1 MHLPH
6 GMVICFSLVCFMDFS
21 LYCLLSSN
29 CLGSLLAFYLFIFFL
44 SEKTHV
50 KSLKSLSTF
59 CQVWTYCLSSRRKN
73 TEVPGKTRTLSPL
86 TWIMFKIK
94 FSRCLQI
101 FDITQMFCAIWVQ
114 INMLFL
120 GNVFL
125 RRQPKKME
133 FMNASV
139 FYFSFCLF
147 LFLFLSVLN
156 HMDVVH

>member
-6 GMVICFSLVCFMDFS
+6 GIVIRFSLLCIMYFS

-29 CLGSLLAFYLFIFFL
+29 CLPSLIGFFFFP
-44 SEKTHV
+44 EKTHV

-73 TEVPGKTRTLSPL
+73 TEVPGKTRALSPL
-86 TWIMFKIK
+86 MWIMFKVK
-94 FSRCLQI
+94 FSICLQI
-101 FDITQMFCAIWVQ
+101 FYITQMFCVIWVK
-114 INMLFL
+114 INMSFL
-120 GNVFL
+120 GYVFL

-133 FMNASV
+133 FMNVSA

-147 LFLFLSVLN
+147 LFLF
-156 HMDVVH
+156 

>member
-6 GMVICFSLVCFMDFS
+6 EIVICFSLLCFMYFS

-29 CLGSLLAFYLFIFFL
+29 CLPSLIGFVCVFFF
-44 SEKTHV
+44 SPEKTHV

-73 TEVPGKTRTLSPL
+73 TEVPGKTRALSPL
-86 TWIMFKIK
+86 MWIMFKKK

-101 FDITQMFCAIWVQ
+101 FYITQIFCAIWVK
-114 INMLFL
+114 INMSFL

-125 RRQPKKME
+125 RRQPKKKE
-133 FMNASV
+133 FMNVSA

-147 LFLFLSVLN
+147 LFLS
-156 HMDVVH
+156 